1 MMFWAVVTTLI
12 TVALLILILPLVRKK
27 EWADSD
33 VEVEQRN
40 IQIAREKL
48 AELKRQLEAGALTQQ
63 QYNEQFVELELALK
77 NDLEAVEKRQ
87 SATQGRWVAFLLL
100 LFVPVLSVLLY
111 FVLGDPDAI
120 AKQAEQQQMMQKQQ
134 QAQADIERMVSS
146 LAQRLQKNPDDLEG
160 WMMLGRSFLYMKRY
174 QAAADAFA
182 QAYRLQPE
190 NVAVVLQYADALA
203 AAHDGKLSGKPAQLI
218 EQALRLQP
226 DNQTAL
232 WMSGLA
238 SVEAGQLRQALET
251 WQKLAALTDKKS
263 PSYSKLSALIQA
275 LQQKLAENDSSKPV
289 PVANA
294 TGVNIQVQVD
304 LSEAFKNRVNPD
316 DTVFIYARALN
327 GPKMPLA
334 IVRKQVKDL
343 PITVNLNDS
352 MAMMPT
358 MKLSTFKQLEVV
370 ARVSKSGN
378 AMVHPGD
385 LIGKQDLKKVQAKQT
400 LSVIIDGVVN

>member
-134 QAQADIERMVSS
+134 QAQADIERMVSN
-146 LAQRLQKNPDDLEG
+146 LAQRLQNNPDDLEG

-238 SVEAGQLRQALET
+238 SVEAGQLRHALET
-251 WQKLAALTDKKS
+251 WQKLASLTDKKS

-275 LQQKLAENDSSKPV
+275 LQQKQAENDSSK

-304 LSEAFKNRVNPD
+304 LSEAFKNQVNPD

-378 AMVHPGD
+378 AMAQPGD
-385 LIGKQDLKKVQAKQT
+385 LIGKQDLKKVQAEQT

>member
-12 TVALLILILPLVRKK
+12 TVALLILILPLIRKK
-27 EWADSD
+27 ELADSD
-33 VEVEQRN
+33 VEQRN

-48 AELKRQLEAGALTQQ
+48 AELKRQLKAGALTQQ
-63 QYNEQFVELELALK
+63 QYDEQFVELELALK
-77 NDLEAVEKRQ
+77 NDLDAVEKRQ

-100 LFVPVLSVLLY
+100 LFVPALSIVLYS
-111 FVLGDPDAI
+111 VLGDPDAI

-134 QAQADIERMVSS
+134 QAQANIERMVSS

-174 QAAADAFA
+174 QAASEAFA

-218 EQALRLQP
+218 KQALRLQA

-251 WQKLAALTDKKS
+251 WQKLASLTDKQS

-275 LQQKLAENDSSKPV
+275 LQQKLAENDSLKPV
-289 PVANA
+289 PAA
-294 TGVNIQVQVD
+294 STAGVNIQVQVD
-304 LSEAFKNRVNPD
+304 LSETFKNRVNPD

-378 AMVHPGD
+378 AMAQPGD

-400 LSVIIDGVVN
+400 LHVIIDRMVN

>member
-27 EWADSD
+27 ELPDSD
-33 VEVEQRN
+33 VEQRN

-48 AELKRQLEAGALTQQ
+48 AELKRQLQAGEVTRQ
-63 QYNEQFVELELALK
+63 QYDEQFVELELALK
-77 NDLEAVEKRQ
+77 NDLDAVEKRQ
-87 SATQGRWVAFLLL
+87 AATQGRWVAFVLL
-100 LFVPVLSVLLY
+100 LFVPLLSLSLY
-111 FVLGDPDAI
+111 AALGDPDAI

-134 QAQADIERMVSS
+134 QQQANIERMVNS
-146 LAQRLQKNPDDLEG
+146 LAQRLQKNPDDFDG

-174 QAAADAFA
+174 QAASEAFA

-203 AAHDGKLSGKPAQLI
+203 AAHDGTLSGKPTQLI
-218 EQALRLQP
+218 KQSLRLQP

-238 SVEAGQLRQALET
+238 SVEAGQLRQALGT

-263 PSYSKLSALIQA
+263 PSYAKLSALIQA
-275 LQQKLAENDSSKPV
+275 LQQKLAENNASKSASP
-289 PVANA
+289 ASTA
-294 TGVNIQVQVD
+294 GVTIQVQVD
-304 LSEAFKNRVNPD
+304 LSNTFKNRVNPD
-316 DTVFIYARALN
+316 DTVFIYARALH

-343 PITVNLNDS
+343 PVAVDLNDS

-378 AMVHPGD
+378 AMARPGD
-385 LIGKQDLKKVQAKQT
+385 LIGKQDLNKVQTTQS
-400 LSVIIDGVVN
+400 LRVIIDKVVK